1 MCSHVQTLS
10 FLIVKNELLGGK
22 MLIFD
27 HYLLFNIVSK
37 FVLHLKISQSL
48 LRNYKF
54 KIQKLFKIA
63 VPTTVRWMRK
73 QDSEYLEIDNSRPCA
88 YM

>member
-10 FLIVKNELLGGK
+10 FLIVKNELLGDK

-27 HYLLFNIVSK
+27 HYSLLNIVPK
-37 FVLHLKISQSL
+37 FVIHLKMSQSL
-48 LRNYKF
+48 LRNNKF

-63 VPTTVRWMRK
+63 VPTIVH
-73 QDSEYLEIDNSRPCA
+73 SAL
-88 YM
+88 

>member
-27 HYLLFNIVSK
+27 HYLLSVIVSE

-48 LRNYKF
+48 LRNFKF
-54 KIQKLFKIA
+54 ITQKLFKIA
-63 VPTTVRWMRK
+63 APTTVDLGVVYVINGK
-73 QDSEYLEIDNSRPCA
+73 HFFLKNK
-88 YM
+88 

>member
-27 HYLLFNIVSK
+27 YYLLFSIVPK
-37 FVLHLKISQSL
+37 FVLHLKVSQSL
-48 LRNYKF
+48 PRNYKF

-63 VPTTVRWMRK
+63 APTTVF
-73 QDSEYLEIDNSRPCA
+73 
-88 YM
+88 